1 MTRWWAKAR
10 LPVLGLTDCARRR
23 PATSGRETHIPHHRT
38 CLALTPLR
46 VRRAARSYRT
56 CLALTPLRVRRA
68 ARS

>member
-46 VRRAARSYRT
+46 VRRAARS
-56 CLALTPLRVRRA
+56 
-68 ARS
+68 